1 MARNLER
8 EYEIFNSGCPYCGSD
23 KFDMHFLGYSKTEYK
38 CNNPDCLAY
47 GRMISLKEA
56 DRLCLPKKYADM
68 RKEAFK
74 LSEEIEAVKAEIKA
88 TQDEIDHIKRIECKK
103 RSDNCLICKR
113 KYEEVKNLKLYD
125 KKRNR
130 LYTDRNP
137 YGIEDPKTGEILEI
151 GSINTKRRAKAILSF
166 IWFEAR
172 EKLAKST
179 GQLADARKELQK
191 YRTNLEQ
198 MVSRLI
204 AIENNRGLKKALAE
218 QEKKKGGKA

>member
-1 MARNLER
+1 MERTLDR
-8 EYEIFNSGCPYCGSD
+8 EYEIYNSGCPYCGCD
-23 KFDMHFLGYSKTEYK
+23 KFDIHFSGYRTTEYK
-38 CNNPDCLAY
+38 CNNPDCPAY

-74 LSEEIEAVKAEIKA
+74 LSQEIKTVKEEIKS
-88 TQDEIDHIKRIECKK
+88 TQDEIDFLKRIECKK
-103 RSDNCLICKR
+103 RSDACIICKR
-113 KYEEVKNLKLYD
+113 RYEAVKRLALYD

-137 YGIEDPKTGEILEI
+137 YSIEDPKTGEILKI

-166 IWFEAR
+166 RWFESR

-179 GQLADARKELQK
+179 GELADARKELRQ

-198 MVSRLI
+198 LVSRLN
-204 AIENNRGLKKALAE
+204 AVERDMGLKKALAE
-218 QEKKKGGKA
+218 QAKKKGGKV

>member
-1 MARNLER
+1 MERTLKR
-8 EYEIFNSGCPYCGSD
+8 EYEILNSGCPYCGCD
-23 KFDMHFLGYSKTEYK
+23 KFDMHFSGYNVTKYK
-38 CNNPDCLAY
+38 CNNPRCHEY
-47 GRMISLKEA
+47 GRMMSLEEV

-88 TQDEIDHIKRIECKK
+88 TQDEIDNLKRIECKK
-103 RSDNCLICKR
+103 RSDNCLTCKR
-113 KYEEVKNLKLYD
+113 RYEAVKRLKLYD

-130 LYTDRNP
+130 LYTDSIP
-137 YGIEDPKTGEILEI
+137 YCIEDPKTGEILEI

-166 IWFEAR
+166 RWFEAR
-172 EKLAKST
+172 EKLAKSI
-179 GQLADARKELQK
+179 GQLADARKELQQ

-198 MVSRLI
+198 LVSRLN

-218 QEKKKGGKA
+218 QAKKIGGKA

>member
-1 MARNLER
+1 MERTLER
-8 EYEIFNSGCPYCGSD
+8 EYEIHNSGCPYCGSD
-23 KFDMHFLGYSKTEYK
+23 QFDMHFSGYSKTEYK
-38 CNNPDCLAY
+38 CNNPDCPAY

-56 DRLCLPKKYADM
+56 DSLCLPKKYADM

-74 LSEEIEAVKAEIKA
+74 LSEEIKAVKAEIKS
-88 TQDEIDHIKRIECKK
+88 TQDEIDYLKRIECKK

-113 KYEEVKNLKLYD
+113 RYEEVKKLKLYG
-125 KKRNR
+125 KNRNR

-166 IWFEAR
+166 RWFEAR
-172 EKLAKST
+172 EALAKST
-179 GQLADARKELQK
+179 GQLSDARKELQQ

-198 MVSRLI
+198 LVSRLI

-218 QEKKKGGKA
+218 QANKKGGKE

>member
-1 MARNLER
+1 MEK
-8 EYEIFNSGCPYCGSD
+8 EYNEAIELQGNGCPYCG
-23 KFDMHFLGYSKTEYK
+23 
-38 CNNPDCLAY
+38 NPDFTLIISDVQGYQFLCSN
-47 GRMISLKEA
+47 GRCTSGGHRMTLKEVSQNS
-56 DRLCLPKKYADM
+56 LPKKYADM

-74 LSEEIEAVKAEIKA
+74 LSEEIKAVKAEIKA
-88 TQDEIDHIKRIECKK
+88 TQDEIDYLKRIECKK

-113 KYEEVKNLKLYD
+113 RYEAVKRLELYD

-166 IWFEAR
+166 RWFEAR

-179 GQLADARKELQK
+179 GQLADARKESQQ
-191 YRTNLEQ
+191 YRANLEQ
-198 MVSRLI
+198 LVSRLN

-218 QEKKKGGKA
+218 RAKKK

>member
-1 MARNLER
+1 MSRNLER
-8 EYEIFNSGCPYCGSD
+8 EYEIFYSGCPYCGSD
-23 KFDMHFLGYSKTEYK
+23 KFDMHFSEYNVTEYM
-38 CNNPDCLAY
+38 CRNLHCPAY
-47 GRMISLKEA
+47 GRRISLEEA
-56 DRLCLPKKYADM
+56 NRLCLPKKYADM

-74 LSEEIEAVKAEIKA
+74 LSEEIEVVKAEIKA
-88 TQDEIDHIKRIECKK
+88 TQDEIDSLKRIECKK

-113 KYEEVKNLKLYD
+113 RYEEVKNLELYD

-137 YGIEDPKTGEILEI
+137 YSIEDPKTGEILEI

-166 IWFEAR
+166 RWFEAR

-179 GQLADARKELQK
+179 GQLADARKELQQ

-198 MVSRLI
+198 LVSRLN
-204 AIENNRGLKKALAE
+204 AVESNRGLKKALAG
-218 QEKKKGGKA
+218 QAKQK

>member
-1 MARNLER
+1 MERTLER
-8 EYEIFNSGCPYCGSD
+8 EYEIYNSGCPYCGSD
-23 KFDMHFLGYSKTEYK
+23 QFDMHFSGYSKTEYK
-38 CNNPDCLAY
+38 CNNPDCPAY

-74 LSEEIEAVKAEIKA
+74 LSEEIKAVKAEIKS
-88 TQDEIDHIKRIECKK
+88 TQDEIDYLKRIECKK

-113 KYEEVKNLKLYD
+113 RYEEVKNLKLYYR
-125 KKRNR
+125 RNR

-166 IWFEAR
+166 RWFEAR
-172 EKLAKST
+172 EKLAQST
-179 GQLADARKELQK
+179 GQLADARKELQQ

-198 MVSRLI
+198 LVSRRI

-218 QEKKKGGKA
+218 QANKKGGKA

>member
-1 MARNLER
+1 
-8 EYEIFNSGCPYCGSD
+8 
-23 KFDMHFLGYSKTEYK
+23 
-38 CNNPDCLAY
+38 
-47 GRMISLKEA
+47 MISLKEA

-74 LSEEIEAVKAEIKA
+74 LSEEIKAVKAEIKS
-88 TQDEIDHIKRIECKK
+88 TQDEIDYLKRIECKK

-113 KYEEVKNLKLYD
+113 RYEEVKNLKLYYR
-125 KKRNR
+125 RNR

-166 IWFEAR
+166 RWFEAR
-172 EKLAKST
+172 EKLAQST
-179 GQLADARKELQK
+179 GQLADARKELQQ

-198 MVSRLI
+198 LVSRLI

-218 QEKKKGGKA
+218 QANKKGGKA

>member
-1 MARNLER
+1 
-8 EYEIFNSGCPYCGSD
+8 
-23 KFDMHFLGYSKTEYK
+23 MHFSGYSKTEYK
-38 CNNPDCLAY
+38 CNNPDCPAY

-74 LSEEIEAVKAEIKA
+74 LSEEIKAVKAEIKS
-88 TQDEIDHIKRIECKK
+88 TQDEIDYLKRIECKK
-103 RSDNCLICKR
+103 RSDNCLICNR
-113 KYEEVKNLKLYD
+113 
-125 KKRNR
+125 RNR

-166 IWFEAR
+166 RWFEAR
-172 EKLAKST
+172 EKLAQST
-179 GQLADARKELQK
+179 GQLADARKELQQ

-198 MVSRLI
+198 LVSRLI

-218 QEKKKGGKA
+218 QANKKGGKA

>member
-1 MARNLER
+1 MERTLER
-8 EYEIFNSGCPYCGSD
+8 EYEIHESGCPYCGCD
-23 KFDMHFLGYSKTEYK
+23 KFDMHFSGYRTTQYK
-38 CNNPDCLAY
+38 CNNPYCPSH

-74 LSEEIEAVKAEIKA
+74 LSEEIESVKGEIKV
-88 TQDEIDHIKRIECKK
+88 TQEEIDHIKRLECKK

-113 KYEEVKNLKLYD
+113 RYEAVKRLELYD

-137 YGIEDPKTGEILEI
+137 YSIEDPKTGKILEI
-151 GSINTKRRAKAILSF
+151 GSINSKRRAKAVLSF
-166 IWFEAR
+166 RWFDAR
-172 EKLAKST
+172 EKLAQST
-179 GQLADARKELQK
+179 GQLANARKELQQ

-198 MVSRLI
+198 LVARLN
-204 AIENNRGLKKALAE
+204 AIKNNRGLKKALAE
-218 QEKKKGGKA
+218 QDKKKGGKV